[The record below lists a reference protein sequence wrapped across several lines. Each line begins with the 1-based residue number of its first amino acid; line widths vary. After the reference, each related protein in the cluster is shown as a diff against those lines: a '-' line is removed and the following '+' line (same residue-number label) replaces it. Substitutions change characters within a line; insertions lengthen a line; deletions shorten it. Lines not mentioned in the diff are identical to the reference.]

1 MKKEYSGE
9 RFLPDECKGEM
20 AIEHYQRYQFAKYL
34 VENKTVLDVA
44 CGEGYGSSLLAENA
58 SKVVGM
64 DIDKL
69 VIAKANEKY
78 GNSKLSFV
86 EGNITQIPFEDNA
99 FDVII
104 SYETIEHVS
113 EKIQKIFL
121 SEIVRVLKQDGL
133 LVMSTPNKAIYTDL
147 VGGKNKFHIKEFY
160 VEEFED
166 FLCKE
171 FRNIE
176 VFGQFPDTGYFIM
189 HENEK
194 VVCEKLCV
202 DLGRSRY
209 VIAVCSN
216 KLLHYEVDTKQ
227 LLQFDDSMYYFLNLR
242 VHELERLIQKEKVET
257 DLFENK
263 QKQTIDEQK
272 TYIMHLENDIIEQ
285 KGYIDHLENDI
296 IEQKGYIDHLEND
309 IIEQKEYI
317 AHLESDVSE
326 QKGYITHLEKDITEL
341 KMFVENS

>member
-1 MKKEYSGE
+1 MYGMKGIEIKMKKEYSGE

-147 VGGKNKFHIKEFY
+147 VGGKINFT
-160 VEEFED
+160 
-166 FLCKE
+166 L
-171 FRNIE
+171 RN
-176 VFGQFPDTGYFIM
+176 FM
-189 HENEK
+189 
-194 VVCEKLCV
+194 
-202 DLGRSRY
+202 
-209 VIAVCSN
+209 
-216 KLLHYEVDTKQ
+216 
-227 LLQFDDSMYYFLNLR
+227 
-242 VHELERLIQKEKVET
+242 
-257 DLFENK
+257 
-263 QKQTIDEQK
+263 
-272 TYIMHLENDIIEQ
+272 
-285 KGYIDHLENDI
+285 
-296 IEQKGYIDHLEND
+296 
-309 IIEQKEYI
+309 
-317 AHLESDVSE
+317 
-326 QKGYITHLEKDITEL
+326 
-341 KMFVENS
+341 